1 MMAIITTVFFDFGNV
16 IATFD
21 TERFVRR
28 FATHTGM
35 PRKAVKK
42 ATDGNVHG
50 YSELFAQF
58 ERGEI
63 APQKFFHIFTT
74 SLGCAGK
81 IGYTDFTQFWTDIFI
96 EENIH
101 LENILSRLPQQKFL
115 LSNTNKIMHER
126 HIAHSPIIR
135 KHFPFKNRIL
145 SYRVGAIKPEHLIY
159 HEAFLTAKAKPEECL
174 FIDDMPTNIA
184 AWRSLGGH
192 GILYNAQKHSLD
204 ELEAELV
211 KVGAFA

>member
-16 IATFD
+16 ITTFD
-21 TERFVRR
+21 TERFVRQ
-28 FATHTGM
+28 FATHTGI

-42 ATDGNVHG
+42 AADGDAHG

-63 APQKFFHIFTT
+63 TPQKFFHLFTAT
-74 SLGCAGK
+74 LGCARK
-81 IGYTDFTQFWTDIFI
+81 ISYADFTKFWTDIFI
-96 EENIH
+96 TENIH
-101 LENILSRLPQQKFL
+101 LEKILSLLPQQKFL

-145 SYRVGAIKPEHLIY
+145 SYRVGAIKPEPAIY
-159 HEAFLTAKAKPEECL
+159 REAFLRAKAAPEECL
-174 FIDDMPTNIA
+174 FVDDMPKNIA
-184 AWRSLGGH
+184 AWQSLGGH
-192 GILYNAQKHSLD
+192 GIVYNAHIHSIC
-204 ELEAELV
+204 ELEAALL
-211 KVGAFA
+211 KIGAFA